1 MCVTVSVRS
10 GCNTWPCARYLRIGI
25 FSFVSPSPKNK
36 TWQAI
41 ARPCGA
47 FVGNNRPVAELLP
60 VQERPSTLMDKMIAG
75 LVMETNTGF
84 ARWARRQFA
93 AAAIP
98 AVGAFPFAA
107 RGEPAAPK
115 CDAPFSMI
123 RFTNPL
129 VRVAQRLKSSEPIT
143 IVAIGSSSTAGAG
156 ASSSAASYPS
166 RLAVELTQRF
176 PGHPI
181 TVLNRGVGG
190 DEIGDMLKR
199 FDTDVIAA
207 KPDLVFWQ
215 FGTNSVI
222 RDDKLNNHDV
232 AIREGLNKIR
242 STGADIVLIDPQFAP
257 KVIVKPEAT
266 RMVELIASTAKLED
280 VGLFPRFEV
289 MRRWHEVDHIAFK
302 TFLSS
307 DGLHMNDWSYGCFA
321 KGLGIAI
328 AEAAQRPVVSAKASS
343 HLVP

>member
-1 MCVTVSVRS
+1 
-10 GCNTWPCARYLRIGI
+10 
-25 FSFVSPSPKNK
+25 
-36 TWQAI
+36 
-41 ARPCGA
+41 
-47 FVGNNRPVAELLP
+47 LP
-60 VQERPSTLMDKMIAG
+60 PI
-75 LVMETNTGF
+75 GF
-84 ARWARRQFA
+84 AHRAKRPIA
-93 AAAIP
+93 VAAIIA
-98 AVGAFPFAA
+98 AVALPFAA
-107 RGEPAAPK
+107 HGETGAPT

-129 VRVAQRLKSSEPIT
+129 ARVAQKLKSSEPIT
-143 IVAIGSSSTAGAG
+143 IVAIGSSSTAGTG

-190 DEIGDMLKR
+190 QEIGDMLER

-207 KPDLVFWQ
+207 KPDLVLWQ

-222 RDDKLNNHDV
+222 RDERLNNGHDV
-232 AIREGLNKIR
+232 AIREGLTKIR

-257 KVIVKPEAT
+257 KVIVKPQAT
-266 RMVELIASTAKLED
+266 RMVELIASTAKHED
-280 VGLFPRFEV
+280 IDLFPRFDV

-302 TFLSS
+302 TFVSP

-321 KGLGIAI
+321 KALSVAI
-328 AEAAQRPVVSAKASS
+328 SEAAQRPVLSARAMPSMV
-343 HLVP
+343 H